1 MMSGSFVL
9 REAFRGLGRN
19 FTMTIALMITTAIS
33 LALLASGFLVTNMTE
48 RTKQIYLDRVEVMV
62 QFDENISANDTDCS
76 SAECKQV
83 RDLLAGQ
90 EGIESVIF
98 RSREQSYQRYVD
110 LFQDSDPLLVAETSP
125 EALPAALHVR
135 LEDPLDTTPLD
146 PIRELPQV
154 STVIDQVDDLRGAT
168 DNLDAIRNA
177 TFLFAGIQA
186 IAAIFLIINMVQ
198 IAAFN
203 RREETEIMR
212 MVGASRWYT
221 QAPFVLEA
229 VFAVLVGAVLA
240 ALALFGGKVWVVD
253 RMLSDLY
260 NAQLIAR
267 ITTADIWLITPI
279 VAVVGI
285 IFAALTAQSTL
296 RWYVRK

>member
-1 MMSGSFVL
+1 MSGAFVF
-9 REAFRGLGRN
+9 REAIRGLGRN
-19 FTMTIALMITTAIS
+19 FTMTVALVITTAIS

-62 QFDENISANDTDCS
+62 QFDEATSAGDKDCS
-76 SAECKQV
+76 SNECQEV
-83 RDLLAGQ
+83 LTILESQ
-90 EGIESVIF
+90 EGIETVTF

-110 LFQDSDPLLVAETSP
+110 LFKDSDPLLVAETSP

-135 LEDPLDTTPLD
+135 LVDPLDTSPLD
-146 PIRELPQV
+146 PVRDLPQV

-186 IAAIFLIINMVQ
+186 IAAIFLIVNMVQ

-229 VFAVLVGAVLA
+229 VFAVVIGSVLS
-240 ALALFGGKVWVVD
+240 ALALFGGKTWVVD

-260 NAQLIAR
+260 SAQLIAR
-267 ITTADIWLITPI
+267 ITTADIWFITPI
-279 VAVVGI
+279 VAVLGV
-285 IFAALTAQSTL
+285 IFAALTAQGTL

>member
-1 MMSGSFVL
+1 
-9 REAFRGLGRN
+9 
-19 FTMTIALMITTAIS
+19 
-33 LALLASGFLVTNMTE
+33 
-48 RTKQIYLDRVEVMV
+48 
-62 QFDENISANDTDCS
+62 
-76 SAECKQV
+76 
-83 RDLLAGQ
+83 
-90 EGIESVIF
+90 
-98 RSREQSYQRYVD
+98 
-110 LFQDSDPLLVAETSP
+110 
-125 EALPAALHVR
+125 

-146 PIRELPQV
+146 PVRDLPQV

-260 NAQLIAR
+260 SAQLIAR